1 MRFVGLWA
9 SGKET
14 TSATVDMIDLN
25 YETLDMLVSFIY
37 THQLKF
43 SKWCTF
49 RSAILAADFLM
60 MDGALE
66 ALSDM
71 AIKGYNLDIC
81 DYYPVADR
89 LSRDAFL
96 KVTENIRRSL
106 YNNDPGIFRDV
117 MDMQFEDFLNVVKC
131 HERTILEL
139 IPPRNLQ
146 VIKQWLEL
154 DLDKR
159 VKHSFALLSS
169 IVFRSEVPV
178 GFRHNLNRTGFRHFT
193 LVGGERLMSSFTCS

>member
-89 LSRDAFL
+89 LSTDAFL

-139 IPPRNLQ
+139 PLRNLK

-178 GFRHNLNRTGFRHFT
+178 GFWHFT
-193 LVGGERLMSSFTCS
+193 LVGGERLMYSFTCS